1 MDKNIITVDII
12 ITNGQILTIDKEGKI
27 INNGAIAI
35 DKDII
40 IAIGNS
46 DEILQKYTSGQII
59 DAQGKIVMPGFVNS
73 HTHLAMTVFR
83 GIADDITLLDWLHKY
98 IFPAEAKYVTP
109 KMVEIGSKLA
119 MIEMIQGGTTC
130 FNDMYYYEDEV
141 AKAAI
146 EIGMRGIVSE
156 GLIDFPAPNSPTPQD
171 GINYTKMLI
180 DKYKNNS
187 LVTVGVAVHAPYSCS
202 DDLIVAAK
210 EFAETNNV
218 NYHIHVAETQW
229 EVDTI
234 KEEQNLTPVEYLDS
248 LGVLS
253 ENVIAA
259 HSVWLTP
266 EDIEKYA
273 KNGVG
278 VAHNPVC
285 NMKISSGVAPIPEL
299 LTAKV
304 KVGLGTDGAASN
316 NNLSMVQEM
325 NTMSMLHKFTKM
337 DPTVISAEDI
347 VRIATIGSATV
358 IGKVKEIGSLEVGK
372 KADIILIDTSYPNMT
387 PYYNPYAAIVYSMLG
402 NEVSDVI
409 INGKIILKNNVIL
422 TINEEKIK
430 KQVTE
435 MAKNIDLSING
446 KK

>member
-1 MDKNIITVDII
+1 MDKNIIKADII
-12 ITNGQILTIDKEGKI
+12 VTNGLILTINKEGTI
-27 INNGAIAI
+27 INNGAIVI
-35 DKDII
+35 DKEKII
-40 IAIGNS
+40 VVGDS
-46 DEILQKYTSGQII
+46 EEILQKYTSKQII
-59 DAQGKIVMPGFVNS
+59 DAQGKIVMPGFVNA

-83 GIADDITLLDWLHKY
+83 GIADDITLSDWLHKY

-146 EIGMRGIVSE
+146 DIGMRGIVAE
-156 GLIDFPAPNSPTPQD
+156 GLIDFPVPNSPTPQD

-180 DKYKNNS
+180 AKYKDNP
-187 LVTVGVAVHAPYSCS
+187 LVSVGIAVHAPYTCS
-202 DDLIVAAK
+202 DDLIVTAK
-210 EFAETNNV
+210 DFADKYNV
-218 NYHIHVAETQW
+218 NYHIHVAETKW
-229 EVDTI
+229 EVDEI
-234 KEEQNLTPVEYLDS
+234 KEAHKLSPVEYLDS

-253 ENVIAA
+253 KNVIAA

-266 EDIEKYA
+266 EDIEKYE
-273 KNGVG
+273 KNRVG

-299 LTAKV
+299 LTSKV

-358 IGKVKEIGSLEVGK
+358 IGKDDEIGSLEIGK
-372 KADIILIDTSYPNMT
+372 KADIILIDTSFPNMT
-387 PYYNPYAAIVYSMLG
+387 PFYNPYAAIVYSMLG

-409 INGKIILKNNVIL
+409 INGEIIMRNNKIL
-422 TINEEKIK
+422 TIDEETIK

-435 MAKNIDLSING
+435 MAKSIDFTING
-446 KK
+446 KQ